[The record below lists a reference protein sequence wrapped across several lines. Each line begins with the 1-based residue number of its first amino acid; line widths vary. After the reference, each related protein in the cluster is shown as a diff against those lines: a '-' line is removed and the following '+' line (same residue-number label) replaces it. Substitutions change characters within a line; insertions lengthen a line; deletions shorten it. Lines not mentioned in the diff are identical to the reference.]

1 MKFFTKIMDKDVVVT
16 VSGVPADVSSFN
28 FKLHSYTGE
37 HLKRL
42 EAAMDSKDVNDLYE
56 EFHYA
61 SIAESHG
68 ITY

>member
-16 VSGVPADVSSFN
+16 VIGTPTDVSNFN
-28 FKLHSYTGE
+28 FKLHSYSGE

-42 EAAMDSKDVNDLYE
+42 EVVMDSKDVSDLYE